1 MANVRVKL
9 NHDGFRKILRSAAVD
24 QVTLD
29 MAVRARDAAN
39 EWARAYPRSGRH
51 PADAKDPFVVVTE
64 PGVNRARYTVRPN
77 TAFAT
82 WLVQHDPHGFTA
94 CLESARR

>member
-1 MANVRVKL
+1 MADVKL
-9 NHDGFRKILRSAAVD
+9 NINHAGFKKILTGPQADAA
-24 QVTLD
+24 TLEL
-29 MAVRARDAAN
+29 AVRCQDAAN
-39 EWARAYPRSGRH
+39 RWAASYPRSGKH
-51 PADAKDPFVVVTE
+51 PADTKEAFVVVTE
-64 PGVNRARYTVRPN
+64 PGRNRARYTVRPN